1 MRGFD
6 PRRRKFGFRFITFSP
21 YFNIL
26 ALRLQESERGL
37 TGWGEDERHLD
48 GLRAR
53 LKFA

>member
-26 ALRLQESERGL
+26 ALRLQKSERGL
-37 TGWGEDERHLD
+37 TAGVTGATSMACAL
-48 GLRAR
+48 G
-53 LKFA
+53 